1 MNLNQIIVLGFALFL
16 LLWVLY
22 PEDAINKKC
31 DYKTVAPLTEEQK
44 EIQNEFNEKRVSMDT
59 NEIHIDNHEIDVN
72 NEVWFHRS
80 SCKECLKRQ
89 GF

>member
-16 LLWVLY
+16 LLWGLY
-22 PEDAINKKC
+22 PENEVHKEC
-31 DYKTVAPLTEEQK
+31 CKTVAPLTEEQK
-44 EIQNEFNEKRVSMDT
+44 EIQNEFNEKIVSMDT
-59 NEIHIDNHEIDVN
+59 NEINIDNHTITVYKNDS
-72 NEVWFHRS
+72 WLHLS

>member
-1 MNLNQIIVLGFALFL
+1 MNLNQIIVLGFASFL

-22 PEDAINKKC
+22 PENEVHEEC
-31 DYKTVAPLTEEQK
+31 CKTVAPLTEEQK

-59 NEIHIDNHEIDVN
+59 NEIHIDNHEIDVK
-72 NEVWFHRS
+72 NEVWRHS
-80 SCKECLKRQ
+80 NMCKECLKRQ